1 MEEIPVE
8 KIVRSRRRTIALEIT
23 SGATLVVRAPLR
35 ASVADIEEII
45 RLKSSW
51 IRRKIGEIKRRPCA
65 PCHEYVEGELFFY
78 LGRSYPL
85 QIVENGS
92 ID

>member
-45 RLKSSW
+45 RLK
-51 IRRKIGEIKRRPCA
+51 RLMDPA
-65 PCHEYVEGELFFY
+65 
-78 LGRSYPL
+78 
-85 QIVENGS
+85 ENRGDKTAAVRTLS
-92 ID
+92 